1 MTEVVVLKEIALF
14 RGHQTILDN
23 ISWVVKKGEHWAVVG
38 ANGAGKTSLLRIV
51 AGYLWPS
58 KGEVKLLGKRYGE
71 CDLRELKRQIGW
83 ISQELLAEIP
93 PAQRV
98 INTVISGKYASL
110 GLWVNPEKE
119 DYERA
124 SLFLERLGIAHLAQ
138 RPFATLSQ
146 GEKQRTLL
154 ARALM
159 AKPALLVL
167 DEPLSGLYLTAREQ
181 ILLDLEKIASLTTL
195 VLVTHHIE
203 EITPLFTHVLLLK
216 EGRVLAQGKK
226 EKVLTSTLLSQG
238 FDLNIHVQKR
248 FGRFWVSVNHSTKSS
263 QW

>member
-1 MTEVVVLKEIALF
+1 MGEIVALKEISLF

-23 ISWVVKKGEHWAVVG
+23 ISWTIKKGEHWAVVG

-58 KGEVKLLGKRYGE
+58 KGEVMVLGRRYGKS
-71 CDLRELKRQIGW
+71 DLRELRRHIGW

-93 PAQRV
+93 PTQRV
-98 INTVISGKYASL
+98 INAVISGKYASF
-110 GLWVNPEKE
+110 GLWVEPEKE
-119 DYERA
+119 DYKRA
-124 SLFLERLGIAHLAQ
+124 ILLLERLDILQLAQ
-138 RPFATLSQ
+138 RPFSTLSQ

-159 AKPALLVL
+159 AKPDLLVL
-167 DEPLSGLYLTAREQ
+167 DEPLSGLDLTTREQ
-181 ILLDLEKIASLTTL
+181 FLFDLERIAPSAT
-195 VLVTHHIE
+195 VILVTHHIE

-216 EGRVLAQGKK
+216 EGHVLAQGGK
-226 EKVLTSTLLSQG
+226 EEVLTNNLLSQT
-238 FDLNIHVQKR
+238 FDLNIYVQRR
-248 FGRFWVSVNHSTKSS
+248 FGRFWITINHSTKSS